1 MVSHNRIA
9 AGSIPERVLAGGGMG
24 VGLRSTV
31 GESHQLVLQISVIRG
46 SLGG

>member
-1 MVSHNRIA
+1 MFNHNRMA

-31 GESHQLVLQISVIRG
+31 GESHQLILQISIIRRRF
-46 SLGG
+46 GG